1 MVVKIVTQDYKCG
14 TSSSILDYGIED
26 VVLVSPQ
33 NYDHVFDVDD
43 DLFFVGHDFLF
54 FLWDSVEK
62 IERWKSHKHR
72 KVVWCFERI
81 NAIVPQWK
89 AKSEYSIS
97 LLKQFVDQIYVCDE
111 DDAQV
116 YGDWLPQWA
125 SCKFFDMRHEIT
137 PSQNKYLFSG
147 QAGKP
152 EYAIRTKL
160 LNEIFLDPD
169 LKEKFQ
175 ITNFS
180 RELSWDDYCRTFLSF
195 SGVLNPV
202 GILRGFNTRTYEVL
216 YSGRTLLQQTIGHYT
231 RHSRLLEGHPN
242 AIVFETFDDLKT
254 KLQDNKNVSAR
265 ELDFFEKNN
274 LYARF
279 QSIGINIK

>member
-1 MVVKIVTQDYKCG
+1 MKIVTQDYGCG

-26 VVLVSPQ
+26 VVVVSP
-33 NYDHVFDVDD
+33 NNFEHVFDVDD

-54 FLWDSVEK
+54 FLWDDASK
-62 IERWKSHKHR
+62 IDRWKNHSYR
-72 KVVWCFERI
+72 KAVWCFERI
-81 NAIVPQWK
+81 DAIVPQWK

-111 DDAQV
+111 DDADV

-125 SCKFFDMRHEIT
+125 SRKFYDMR
-137 PSQNKYLFSG
+137 NKIPVSRKKILFSG

-152 EYAIRTKL
+152 EYAARTQL
-160 LNEIFLDPD
+160 LNNIFADNNIN
-169 LKEKFQ
+169 KAFE

-180 RELSWDDYCRTFLSF
+180 RNLSWNDYCVNFLSYE
-195 SGVLNPV
+195 SILNPV

-216 YSGRTLLQQTIGHYT
+216 YSGRTLFQQTFGKYK
-231 RHSRLLEGHPN
+231 RHEELLLGCSN
-242 AIVFETFDDLKT
+242 VLLFDNFEQLKQKMIT
-254 KLQDNKNVSAR
+254 QKLQSADP
-265 ELDFFEKNN
+265 ELFFENNN

-279 QSIGINIK
+279 KSIGVEIK

>member
-1 MVVKIVTQDYKCG
+1 MKIVTQDYKCG

-26 VVLVSPQ
+26 VVLVDPQ

-54 FLWDSVEK
+54 FLWDSSEK

-97 LLKQFVDQIYVCDE
+97 LLKQFVDAIYVCDE

-125 SCKFFDMRHEIT
+125 SCKFFNMRHDIV
-137 PSQNKYLFSG
+137 PNKHKFLFSG

-152 EYAIRTKL
+152 EYMLRTKL
-160 LNEIFLDPD
+160 LNQIFLDKQ
-169 LKEKFQ
+169 LKDKFE

-180 RELSWDDYCRTFLSF
+180 RELSWDDYCRNFLSF

-202 GILRGFNTRTYEVL
+202 GILRGFNTRAYEVL
-216 YSGRTLLQQTIGHYT
+216 YSGRTLLQQTFGSYNKHIE
-231 RHSRLLEGHPN
+231 LLEGHPN
-242 AIVFETFDDLKT
+242 AIVFETFEDLK
-254 KLQDNKNVSAR
+254 NKVLNRTEVSAN
-265 ELDFFEKNN
+265 EVDFFEKNN

-279 QSIGINIK
+279 KSIGVNIK